1 MKKTTRQLQKEET
14 RTALLQAAYDV
25 FSAQGIQAARMADIA
40 KAAGVS
46 HGTVFLH
53 FPTQERLVAEVLEAY
68 CGEIAQDTHLS
79 AVSCR
84 TLREFLDVHIAG
96 ISRHEP
102 FYTRLVIE
110 NRLLPQEARDA
121 WTGLQSAVSFHFSQ
135 ALERDRAETGVV
147 GDTEI
152 PLSLLFN
159 TWMGLIHYYL
169 GNGDLFAPEGG
180 VLRRHGRTLTEHYLK
195 LVQKKELICLG
206 VAENA
211 N

>member
-1 MKKTTRQLQKEET
+1 MKKTTRQLQKDET
-14 RTALLQAAYDV
+14 RTALLKAAYDV
-25 FSAQGIQAARMADIA
+25 FSARGIQAARMADIA

-53 FPTQERLVAEVLEAY
+53 FPTQERLVTEVLEAY
-68 CGEIAQDTHLS
+68 CGEIIQDTHRS

-84 TLREFLDVHIAG
+84 TLREFLDAHIAG
-96 ISRHEP
+96 IIRHEP

-110 NRLLPQEARDA
+110 NRMLPEEARDA

-135 ALERDRAETGVV
+135 VLEREGTEAGVDGET
-147 GDTEI
+147 EM

-180 VLRRHGRTLTEHYLK
+180 VLRRYGPALTNHYLK
-195 LVQKKELICLG
+195 LIHKKELICHG
-206 VAENA
+206 IAENA

>member
-1 MKKTTRQLQKEET
+1 MKKTTRQLQKEQT
-14 RTALLQAAYDV
+14 RTALLKAAYDV
-25 FSAQGIQAARMADIA
+25 FSSQGIQAARMADIA
-40 KAAGVS
+40 QAAGVS

-53 FPTQERLVAEVLEAY
+53 FPTQERLVAEVLDTY
-68 CGEIAQDTHLS
+68 CGEIARDTHLS
-79 AVSCR
+79 AVTCR
-84 TLREFLDVHIAG
+84 TLREFLEAHVAG

-135 ALERDRAETGVV
+135 VLERERAEAFVEGE
-147 GDTEI
+147 TEM

-180 VLRRHGRTLTEHYLK
+180 VLRRHGQTLTNHYLK
-195 LVQKKELICLG
+195 LIHKKELICHD

-211 N
+211 H